1 MLFYICFIEV
11 SALRS
16 SMPCLYAYSC
26 RIFLASIGF
35 TWLCCVVR
43 DFLPSFFLP
52 FLPSSP
58 SSFHLPSFRLAW
70 GLGLAS
76 FGSAWLY
83 SAQLG
88 SASLGFLR
96 FGFTQLSLARL
107 HSASF
112 GPVWFPLASLGFPWL
127 EEARTATPTTCV
139 RRLGP

>member
-1 MLFYICFIEV
+1 MLILV
-11 SALRS
+11 
-16 SMPCLYAYSC
+16 AY
-26 RIFLASIGF
+26 FWLPLASLDF
-35 TWLCCVVR
+35 DMLCVTS
-43 DFLPSFFLP
+43 FLPSFFP
-52 FLPSSP
+52 SFLPSSP

-96 FGFTQLSLARL
+96 FGFTQPIMARL

-112 GPVWFPLASLGFPWL
+112 GLVWFPLASLGFPWL
-127 EEARTATPTTCV
+127 GCVVCLLFYRTPICALPLLQNSRPHLQNRV
-139 RRLGP
+139 YRIGRL